1 MANAAA
7 ARYAAIMRGPDD
19 KSASD
24 EGDDLVALAI
34 DAAPYDDRDESAEE
48 RAAVA
53 EARAEPDGFV
63 EASEVAH
70 VLEAWSRPKTG

>member
-1 MANAAA
+1 
-7 ARYAAIMRGPDD
+7 MRGPDD
-19 KSASD
+19 KPAPD
-24 EGDDLVALAI
+24 EDEDLVALAI
-34 DAAPYDDRDESAEE
+34 DAAPYDDRAESAEE

-63 EASEVAH
+63 EAGEVAH

>member
-1 MANAAA
+1 
-7 ARYAAIMRGPDD
+7 
-19 KSASD
+19 
-24 EGDDLVALAI
+24 LAI
-34 DAAPYDDRDESAEE
+34 DAAPYDDRAESEEE

-63 EASEVAH
+63 EASELSH

>member
-1 MANAAA
+1 
-7 ARYAAIMRGPDD
+7 MRGPED
-19 KSASD
+19 KSAPD
-24 EGDDLVALAI
+24 ENVDLVALAI
-34 DAAPYDDRDESAEE
+34 DAAPYDDRAESPEE

-53 EARAEPDGFV
+53 EARAEPDGVV

>member
-1 MANAAA
+1 
-7 ARYAAIMRGPDD
+7 MRGPDEKPAPD
-19 KSASD
+19 LD
-24 EGDDLVALAI
+24 DDLVALAI
-34 DAAPYDDRDESAEE
+34 DAAPYDDRAESEEE

>member
-1 MANAAA
+1 
-7 ARYAAIMRGPDD
+7 MRGPDNKPAPD
-19 KSASD
+19 
-24 EGDDLVALAI
+24 GDDDLIALAI
-34 DAAPYDDRDESAEE
+34 EAAPYDDRAESRKE

-53 EARAEPDGFV
+53 EARAELDGFV

>member
-1 MANAAA
+1 
-7 ARYAAIMRGPDD
+7 MRGPDD
-19 KSASD
+19 KPAPD
-24 EGDDLVALAI
+24 EDDDLVALAI
-34 DAAPYDDRDESAEE
+34 DAAPYDDRAESEEE

>member
-1 MANAAA
+1 
-7 ARYAAIMRGPDD
+7 MRGPDD
-19 KSASD
+19 KPAPND
-24 EGDDLVALAI
+24 DDDLVALAI
-34 DAAPYDDRDESAEE
+34 DAAPHDDRPESAEE
-48 RAAVA
+48 RAAIA

>member
-1 MANAAA
+1 
-7 ARYAAIMRGPDD
+7 MRGPDD
-19 KSASD
+19 EPVSD
-24 EGDDLVALAI
+24 EDDDLVALAF
-34 DAAPYDDRDESAEE
+34 DAAPFDDRAESEEE

-63 EASEVAH
+63 EASEVSH

>member
-1 MANAAA
+1 
-7 ARYAAIMRGPDD
+7 MRGPDD
-19 KSASD
+19 KPAD
-24 EGDDLVALAI
+24 EAEDLVALAI
-34 DAAPYDDRDESAEE
+34 DAAPYDDRAESPGE

-63 EASEVAH
+63 EASEVSR

>member
-1 MANAAA
+1 
-7 ARYAAIMRGPDD
+7 MRGPDD
-19 KSASD
+19 KPAPD
-24 EGDDLVALAI
+24 EDDDLVALAI
-34 DAAPYDDRDESAEE
+34 DAAPYDDRAESEEE

-63 EASEVAH
+63 EASEVSH